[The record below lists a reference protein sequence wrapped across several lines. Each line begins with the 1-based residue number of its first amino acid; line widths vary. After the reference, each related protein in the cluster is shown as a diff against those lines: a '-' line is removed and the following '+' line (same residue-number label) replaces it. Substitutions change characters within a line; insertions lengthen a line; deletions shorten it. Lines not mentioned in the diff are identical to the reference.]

1 MEEALLYVDLKTS
14 RKKVVLCPFPFP
26 NFPLPWF
33 TCVTRYRM
41 YWTRRLSPDL
51 RCSSIH
57 WVRVPGTSTVPAPPL
72 LAVLAAR
79 PWPRAT
85 VRFAVRCTS
94 CATPAAI
101 FFSVPL
107 TRQILQPIGI
117 SRLEWRLTS
126 WLVSV
131 LHYGQC
137 TAYVHCIQCGMWLG
151 FTLETIATCPTE
163 QTTMHSRSEWDPGM
177 ALSWVTAD
185 RFMCLHTHLLHANE
199 YSSLCVHIVSLTL
212 LKTLETYRADLPI
225 LINHFNELLYINITI
240 PDKSWLL

>member
-1 MEEALLYVDLKTS
+1 M
-14 RKKVVLCPFPFP
+14 
-26 NFPLPWF
+26 WGF
-33 TCVTRYRM
+33 TGG
-41 YWTRRLSPDL
+41 D
-51 RCSSIH
+51 
-57 WVRVPGTSTVPAPPL
+57 
-72 LAVLAAR
+72 
-79 PWPRAT
+79 
-85 VRFAVRCTS
+85 
-94 CATPAAI
+94 